1 MEDLLKCGAVV
12 EVNTNQM
19 YLNLKPSASMTLL
32 VSREADRLALKN
44 RANHLI
50 FPNEVQRPSKLNAIQ
65 N

>member
-12 EVNTNQM
+12 EDNTNQM
-19 YLNLKPSASMTLL
+19 YLNFEPSASMALL

-50 FPNEVQRPSKLNAIQ
+50 FPNEV
-65 N
+65 